1 MILIMTSSLPNCW
14 NSGNRPEMDVG
25 QRRIKYSNMIVSKKW
40 KDEIIRPFFMRRIE
54 DACKCGKEK
63 IWKIK

>member
-1 MILIMTSSLPNCW
+1 
-14 NSGNRPEMDVG
+14 MDG
-25 QRRIKYSNMIVSKKW
+25 GRRRIKYSNMIVWKKW

-54 DACKCGKEK
+54 DICKCGKEK